1 MRAYRALTTTSPTLR
16 TFDCDESEPVR
27 RKNLAKRMDQGQHR
41 KGRRRMGLAI
51 AMGVTAIEAAVVAKR
66 RGSLV
71 AMNTVVRCRDD
82 HLFTTLWLPGASLK
96 AIRLGWWRFQRCPVG
111 QHWSLVTPVDVSTL
125 SEEEKVLAAQCPDIR
140 IP

>member
-1 MRAYRALTTTSPTLR
+1 M
-16 TFDCDESEPVR
+16 
-27 RKNLAKRMDQGQHR
+27 AKRMDQGQHR